1 MFSIH
6 PKYFTPTLGEDT
18 KRSLLGINALSSYK
32 CLSLK
37 FSNLQKEACG
47 YAKRKVLKNIQVFE
61 ISKTMGTQMPAM
73 KKREKERNKKDS
85 TCSLAEVFFK
95 FQTREI

>member
-18 KRSLLGINALSSYK
+18 KRSLLGINAPSSCK

-47 YAKRKVLKNIQVFE
+47 YAKRKVLKNRQVSE
-61 ISKTMGTQMPAM
+61 ISKTMGTQMPTM
-73 KKREKERNKKDS
+73 KKRERKK
-85 TCSLAEVFFK
+85 
-95 FQTREI
+95 